1 VQCITDVL
9 LAGWSHSAAIYGLKG
24 KKNVSIFILHPKGRI
39 SPVQEAQMTTV
50 TDSNVHNIAVKGT
63 FDACQVKVFL
73 RADRRGINHH

>member
-1 VQCITDVL
+1 
-9 LAGWSHSAAIYGLKG
+9 
-24 KKNVSIFILHPKGRI
+24 VSIFILHPKGRI